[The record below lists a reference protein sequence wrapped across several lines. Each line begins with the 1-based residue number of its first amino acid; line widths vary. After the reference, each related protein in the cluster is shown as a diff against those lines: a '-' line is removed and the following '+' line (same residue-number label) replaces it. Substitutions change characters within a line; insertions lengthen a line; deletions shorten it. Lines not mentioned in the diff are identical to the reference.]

1 MAASVKTWRVIFF
14 VLLACSAASLL
25 GSGACHAPPPFL
37 GDHIRHPK
45 VWKRLVRESRL
56 QWTGFQSRARSLLS
70 PISRWHEAWKD
81 FDVLGT
87 LELANHR
94 TRGYDSLRRSKTVF
108 VESCRASVQQFSGGT
123 IFRYIDLRV
132 QNSALYGTVCS
143 ALNNSSGRQWLWSQD
158 RCRPVLTVGPAFD
171 LMTPEQHGCRANSSA
186 VEEFCICEGE
196 EIWTPQRID
205 QYEESYFPA
214 RVPEQSS
221 NDVEL
226 ASHLHESP
234 TCLVP
239 GHSTVFARHSA
250 AGLEEDQCRGDCVTG
265 QFNDLANDTARAGA
279 AMGPPSVEHR
289 RHDLSVNTTD
299 RTRPANDAGAFSCR
313 SLEPWLDTLGDVD
326 CGGTSMGWVLTHS
339 SHDMQ
344 VEFSLYGVARS
355 LERYPAFL
363 HRVFHP
369 LTQLW
374 VDHSRTHISAHLD
387 TQLGLTAFRKS
398 WLTTTSRLG
407 QTVLQMALFGTVTG
421 LVISLVICVA
431 ADTAIETQDVLDDSG
446 SMPSQTHD
454 TRSVGFT
461 KISALVLVLA
471 VVSTSAIFC
480 HMFAGQGNL
489 LRTPPLWSIASDME
503 PARKAASV
511 MLVLKGAAKELARQ
525 IPPQA
530 VVDGG
535 VVNGV
540 AVDPLTYLMHA
551 LQEHFGNLG
560 EEVRVQ
566 AITELMG
573 FTRNGNEPIDSLLV
587 RFDSVRT
594 RAAEQG
600 GAIVSI
606 QGVTWILLRA
616 VGITDQQLLQL
627 LSPFNGLFPSTEA
640 EFTQLKTSLRRMG
653 HILERAPGNLREGLR
668 TATSHSAHTAFL
680 AQEESWEPASWQT
693 EELSGSWSPWLSGQH
708 AFATRASAH
717 PQMSDAYH
725 AFEDEDIV
733 TDSDTSSGS
742 ASSVEL
748 DASQDPSRVAQDLF
762 WAYRTAKHKWRKF
775 MQKGTRTVR
784 RYVKRFTRRKGK
796 GKGFKG
802 KGKNSSATFTV
813 GKGKGQKGKH
823 PVTALLADMN
833 DMEVQ
838 EAMPAFRGHRSPGKG
853 KGRRGNP
860 KDLDGQTMRCY
871 ECGSTEHLAGSCPR
885 RHASGGNSQPT
896 TFFANHAMS
905 TVVEDEGPLAGI
917 ITNEADLSSQA
928 LSRPQIVTFAMN
940 TDEADQSRRV
950 HNVYMTQEAQADE
963 EDPFMQQDPWSA
975 ATSQS
980 WSLPVS
986 MPRSFGPPAPTE
998 PNASRGF
1005 FGFPFG
1011 NLGFRRSVAASEPVR
1026 QASRSP
1032 SESSA
1037 YGPARTVRSS
1047 RQESNQTEPHR
1058 VQPASQPAGTSPTPP
1073 PPSHPSHPP
1082 SMNWAAMARMPEELR
1097 ELLPW
1102 PIVSALPPM
1111 PSVPDFA
1118 MRPEFE
1124 FLNMSQPPELPSPPT
1139 LREAQVSRIEGPLRS
1154 QIDDFHYVQQHIANR
1169 RHQHLPSFSMNRPAV
1184 QVHSQLDPQ
1193 YRPQLNEFHQVQR
1206 QVERYRQQ
1214 KQVHRSKVRDINTED
1229 VEYDG
1234 ASDMCPLC
1242 RESFETNESV
1252 LRLVCRH
1259 LFHVECWTT
1268 YMCQG
1273 EAIVCPVCRGGCHV
1287 VARYRIPL
1295 AEPTR
1300 RGPQSSHVSS
1310 RPVTPDRSTPQPDS
1324 YNIFTPLGH
1333 SPQPAIGP
1341 QNLGTP
1347 FMSPAEEADPDPL
1360 GTFPW
1365 WPGED
1370 VAPAEAYHS
1379 ISLPNRSG
1387 IIIDPGAYTNLIGEN
1402 TARAFAKMA
1411 LAQGHRPRQWKMKP
1425 MYVQGVGEGQQK
1437 CEWTVSIPIACKLS
1451 IDGKRCCLNAF
1462 EAPVVGGSGARLP
1475 ALLGLKSLSAL
1486 SATLSMSP
1494 GNETLFVPLP
1504 GAKHE
1509 DFTSCRR
1516 RPLSKAPSGHLIMT
1530 IDHWDELKQD
1540 SQVGVQPEP
1549 MILHVDPKGS
1559 VEAESS
1565 QPASSL

>member
-1 MAASVKTWRVIFF
+1 
-14 VLLACSAASLL
+14 
-25 GSGACHAPPPFL
+25 
-37 GDHIRHPK
+37 
-45 VWKRLVRESRL
+45 
-56 QWTGFQSRARSLLS
+56 
-70 PISRWHEAWKD
+70 
-81 FDVLGT
+81 
-87 LELANHR
+87 
-94 TRGYDSLRRSKTVF
+94 
-108 VESCRASVQQFSGGT
+108 
-123 IFRYIDLRV
+123 
-132 QNSALYGTVCS
+132 
-143 ALNNSSGRQWLWSQD
+143 
-158 RCRPVLTVGPAFD
+158 
-171 LMTPEQHGCRANSSA
+171 MTPEQHGCRANSSA

-540 AVDPLTYLMHA
+540 AVDPLAYLMHA

-708 AFATRASAH
+708 AFATHASAH

-775 MQKGTRTVR
+775 MQK
-784 RYVKRFTRRKGK
+784 
-796 GKGFKG
+796 
-802 KGKNSSATFTV
+802 
-813 GKGKGQKGKH
+813 
-823 PVTALLADMN
+823 
-833 DMEVQ
+833 
-838 EAMPAFRGHRSPGKG
+838 
-853 KGRRGNP
+853 
-860 KDLDGQTMRCY
+860 
-871 ECGSTEHLAGSCPR
+871 
-885 RHASGGNSQPT
+885 
-896 TFFANHAMS
+896 
-905 TVVEDEGPLAGI
+905 GPLAGI

-980 WSLPVS
+980 WSLP
-986 MPRSFGPPAPTE
+986 
-998 PNASRGF
+998 
-1005 FGFPFG
+1005 
-1011 NLGFRRSVAASEPVR
+1011 
-1026 QASRSP
+1026 
-1032 SESSA
+1032 
-1037 YGPARTVRSS
+1037 
-1047 RQESNQTEPHR
+1047 ESNQTEPHR

-1082 SMNWAAMARMPEELR
+1082 SMNWASMARMPEELR

-1234 ASDMCPLC
+1234 DLSPAMCHPDQHRWWAEVVPAYLRYWVSREVDEHRAHERAVTHDGKVAQRPPPEILRLSDLRSWATACNGDPALIIAKVVALQQRGYATSAALSWPVGIVGYSTWTAFGPGASDLRDP
-1242 RESFETNESV
+1242 FEE
-1252 LRLVCRH
+1252 
-1259 LFHVECWTT
+1259 
-1268 YMCQG
+1268 
-1273 EAIVCPVCRGGCHV
+1273 
-1287 VARYRIPL
+1287 
-1295 AEPTR
+1295 
-1300 RGPQSSHVSS
+1300 
-1310 RPVTPDRSTPQPDS
+1310 
-1324 YNIFTPLGH
+1324 
-1333 SPQPAIGP
+1333 
-1341 QNLGTP
+1341 
-1347 FMSPAEEADPDPL
+1347 
-1360 GTFPW
+1360 
-1365 WPGED
+1365 
-1370 VAPAEAYHS
+1370 
-1379 ISLPNRSG
+1379 
-1387 IIIDPGAYTNLIGEN
+1387 
-1402 TARAFAKMA
+1402 
-1411 LAQGHRPRQWKMKP
+1411 
-1425 MYVQGVGEGQQK
+1425 
-1437 CEWTVSIPIACKLS
+1437 
-1451 IDGKRCCLNAF
+1451 
-1462 EAPVVGGSGARLP
+1462 
-1475 ALLGLKSLSAL
+1475 
-1486 SATLSMSP
+1486 
-1494 GNETLFVPLP
+1494 
-1504 GAKHE
+1504 HE
-1509 DFTSCRR
+1509 D
-1516 RPLSKAPSGHLIMT
+1516 
-1530 IDHWDELKQD
+1530 
-1540 SQVGVQPEP
+1540 
-1549 MILHVDPKGS
+1549 
-1559 VEAESS
+1559 
-1565 QPASSL
+1565 